1 MLRPEVQSIADDI
14 RSMKIRG
21 AGHIARASVRGL
33 MITAAKSGAAS
44 REEFMAEMEAASKSL
59 IATRPTAVSLPN
71 GVRFII
77 YRLTGA
83 ASSGASLQGLKE
95 SVTQS
100 GEAFIKRS
108 LEAVKKIADYGAR
121 RIEDRDVIITH
132 CHSSAVVALLK
143 EAARQGKSIKVY
155 STETRP
161 RYQGRITASQLAEA
175 GIPVTLIVDSAAR
188 YFMRKADKV
197 LIGAD
202 AVAANG
208 AVVNKI
214 GTSQVALAAH
224 EARVYVF
231 VAAETYK
238 FHPET
243 MVGKLVEIEERPS
256 TEVVDKSFL
265 ESHPGVKVRNPS
277 FDVTPSEYIDLI
289 ITERGIIP
297 PQAAVLLLRE
307 EFGWLPSEGEA
318 LPLEGEF

>member
-1 MLRPEVQSIADDI
+1 
-14 RSMKIRG
+14 
-21 AGHIARASVRGL
+21 L
-33 MITAAKSGAAS
+33 MITASESEATS
-44 REEFMAEMEAASKSL
+44 REEFMAEMEAASKAL

-71 GVRFII
+71 GVRFVM
-77 YRLTGA
+77 YRLSNA
-83 ASSGASLQGLKE
+83 ARSGASLQGLKE
-95 SVTQS
+95 SVTTS
-100 GEAFIKRS
+100 GDEFTRLS

-121 RIEDRDVIITH
+121 RIEDGDAIITH
-132 CHSSAVVALLK
+132 CHSSAVVAVLK
-143 EAARQGKSIKVY
+143 EAARQKKSITVY

-161 RYQGRITASQLAEA
+161 RYQGRIMASQLEEA

-243 MVGKLVEIEERPS
+243 MVGKLVEIEERPA

-265 ESHPGVKVRNPS
+265 DSHPGVKVRNPS

-297 PQAAVLLLRE
+297 PQAAILVLRE
-307 EFGWLPSEGEA
+307 EFGWLPSEGGA
-318 LPLEGEF
+318 ISLGEEF